1 MKPLKLYNTM
11 SRSVEL
17 FKPTKDGEVRMYA
30 CGPTVYDY
38 VHIGNFRTYINE
50 DILRRVLELAGYN
63 VTHVVNVTDVGHL
76 KSDADTGEDKV
87 EKASKESGMTARQI
101 ADKYEEAFWE
111 EWAKLN

>member
-50 DILRRVLELAGYN
+50 DILRRVLELAGYK

-87 EKASKESGMTARQI
+87 ENHGKAHYS
-101 ADKYEEAFWE
+101 
-111 EWAKLN
+111 AK